1 LYKIFVG
8 ILYCIIFTFFWIVL
22 FYIFGDILFFMVMSL
37 IQAIFCLNML
47 EVVIVTECLG
57 WQGNCNDLK
66 KNDRILHCIHAV
78 KKQRG
83 N

>member
-1 LYKIFVG
+1 MI
-8 ILYCIIFTFFWIVL
+8 
-22 FYIFGDILFFMVMSL
+22 MSL

-57 WQGNCNDLK
+57 WQGNCKHFK
-66 KNDRILHCIHAV
+66 KKKKDRILHCIHAV

>member
-1 LYKIFVG
+1 
-8 ILYCIIFTFFWIVL
+8 
-22 FYIFGDILFFMVMSL
+22 MVMIL

-66 KNDRILHCIHAV
+66 KKDRILHCIHAV